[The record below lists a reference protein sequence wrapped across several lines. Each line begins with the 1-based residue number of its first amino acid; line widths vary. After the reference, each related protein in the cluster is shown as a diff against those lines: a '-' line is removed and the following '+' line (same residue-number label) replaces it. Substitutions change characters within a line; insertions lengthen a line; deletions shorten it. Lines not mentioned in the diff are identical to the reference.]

1 MATPEEP
8 HKAASGKPSL
18 AKGEAWIDVATMAVL
33 VAILIIVFYFM

>member
-8 HKAASGKPSL
+8 QKAEQSNL

-33 VAILIIVFYFM
+33 VIILIIVFYFM